1 MENFNNQQPQQN
13 YQPPQYAP
21 NPQPQQAPPAPQYA
35 PPAPQYAPPQNF
47 APNVPPQQFT
57 PNGQPIY
64 VNVSAPVAQ
73 LSTNRGLIKFILLT
87 IITFG
92 IYAIVAYSKASTDI
106 NIIAS
111 RYDGKKTAHFCLMT
125 FVFAPLTL
133 GIYSFIW
140 FHGFS
145 ARIGKELQR
154 RGISYSF
161 GAADFWLWNI
171 LGTLIFVGPFIYVH
185 KLFKA
190 LNLLSEN
197 YNKAG

>member
-21 NPQPQQAPPAPQYA
+21 NPQPQQAPPSPQYTA
-35 PPAPQYAPPQNF
+35 PAPQQNF
-47 APNVPPQQFT
+47 APNVPPQQVT

-73 LSTNRGLIKFILLT
+73 LDTNRGLVKFILLSL
-87 IITFG
+87 ITFG
-92 IYAIVAYSKASTDI
+92 IYSIIAYSKASTDI

-111 RYDGKKTAHFCLMT
+111 RYDGKKTTHFCLMS
-125 FVFAPLTL
+125 FVLAPITL
-133 GIYSFIW
+133 GIYGIVW
-140 FHGFS
+140 FHTFS

-161 GAADFWLWNI
+161 GAADFWLWNV
-171 LGTLIFVGPFIYVH
+171 LGLIIIVGPFIYVH

-197 YNKAG
+197 YNVAG